1 MPDAKLWSH
10 TSRLTDLEERLRS
23 GLWGFFLGGGVL
35 FAMVSY
41 TLTGPGLELTEIY
54 LPLPPE
60 YWAYGMCYDT
70 TPGQEQM

>member
-1 MPDAKLWSH
+1 M
-10 TSRLTDLEERLRS
+10 
-23 GLWGFFLGGGVL
+23 GFFLGGGVL